1 MALKRSPFWGTWVF
15 YLAMPILLSSLAGCA
30 EIQIR
35 TLPPP
40 PPTAKLRVFIKPITG
55 ESSDFH
61 PWDIPHEQFENN
73 VLQMSGRILRIQG
86 IYKVVPREDVQS
98 VLGGNRDFS
107 RHDWSKRDWAL
118 AREVGRALHADY
130 ALFVERSRN
139 RKFLFWDL
147 VMIGVE
153 SGRQFRSLVRIPI
166 THGTDYHKMFT
177 AAYRNI
183 FWEAKGDMLATAV
196 RKSRVSSGADPA
208 KAEPKEIKESKAPPP
223 SPAAEKPK
231 SPDSGKVPPVPA
243 PSSPAP
249 SSSRMAMPPAKEK
262 PSAAR
267 PTPAPSPT
275 PMAKPSTPTAGKPA
289 PSESQTLPEKPGTSI
304 DLEQIIKAEASTAG
318 KTRLAVYDLNTS
330 EPFKII
336 VQILSEALREEIF
349 RMGAF
354 SLVNRE
360 NMDQVLNEM
369 GLQQTGL
376 VEEGQAVRAGK
387 GLAAAQIVLGQ
398 FGVLGSTSMLQ
409 VKRIDVETQGTL
421 AVGSL
426 RCSHGREEELLAGL
440 SDLARKLAGGK

>member
-55 ESSDFH
+55 KSSDFR
-61 PWDIPHEQFENN
+61 PWDIHHEQFENN
-73 VLQMSGRILRIQG
+73 VLQLSGRILHVQG

-98 VLGGNRDFS
+98 VLGGERDFS
-107 RHDWSKRDWAL
+107 RGDWSKRDWAL
-118 AREVGRALHADY
+118 AREVGRAFHADY
-130 ALFVERSRN
+130 ALFIERSRN
-139 RKFLFWDL
+139 REFLFWDL

-166 THGTDYHKMFT
+166 THGTDYPKMFT

-183 FWEAKGDMLATAV
+183 FWEAKGDMLSTAI

-231 SPDSGKVPPVPA
+231 SPDSGKIPPVPA

-249 SSSRMAMPPAKEK
+249 SSPRMAMPPAKEK

-275 PMAKPSTPTAGKPA
+275 PMAKPSMPTAGKPA

-398 FGVLGSTSMLQ
+398 LGVLGSTSMLQ

-440 SDLARKLAGGK
+440 SDLARKLAGKK

>member
-1 MALKRSPFWGTWVF
+1 
-15 YLAMPILLSSLAGCA
+15 
-30 EIQIR
+30 
-35 TLPPP
+35 
-40 PPTAKLRVFIKPITG
+40 
-55 ESSDFH
+55 
-61 PWDIPHEQFENN
+61 
-73 VLQMSGRILRIQG
+73 
-86 IYKVVPREDVQS
+86 
-98 VLGGNRDFS
+98 
-107 RHDWSKRDWAL
+107 
-118 AREVGRALHADY
+118 
-130 ALFVERSRN
+130 
-139 RKFLFWDL
+139 
-147 VMIGVE
+147 
-153 SGRQFRSLVRIPI
+153 
-166 THGTDYHKMFT
+166 
-177 AAYRNI
+177 
-183 FWEAKGDMLATAV
+183 
-196 RKSRVSSGADPA
+196 
-208 KAEPKEIKESKAPPP
+208 
-223 SPAAEKPK
+223 
-231 SPDSGKVPPVPA
+231 
-243 PSSPAP
+243 
-249 SSSRMAMPPAKEK
+249 
-262 PSAAR
+262 
-267 PTPAPSPT
+267 
-275 PMAKPSTPTAGKPA
+275 MAKPSMPTAGKPA

-398 FGVLGSTSMLQ
+398 FGVLGSTSVLQ

-440 SDLARKLAGGK
+440 SDLARKLAGKK